1 MNCAEYR
8 ELLVPYVEGLL
19 DESEKQAVES
29 HLLDCPS
36 CHLELTELT
45 QLRNHLVASSEA
57 WAQSKL
63 ENKVM
68 NQILREQSLR
78 LRKVSNR
85 LQLWRIIMKSRIT
98 KLAAAAVIIAATMIG
113 VRWFGASAPAYG
125 ITEALDLWQNA
136 DIVHI
141 KGWSYFHAGDDTQL
155 EKFPFELWFDKKNG
169 LLRKW
174 IPASWFGD
182 YTTETPEYYLTV
194 SDGQF
199 IMETSCYPGFDD
211 NEVQPLVSFT
221 KLSPFQQRLWIRTME
236 PFPAFITN
244 LDQMKGFTKVG
255 QERIKDRLADIWQG
269 EMASTRETI
278 PYIKKKIWLSPETG
292 EIVRIFTW
300 INAEENSI
308 RWVPRADAD
317 TIEYNV
323 APPADC
329 FSTESPE
336 GYKLVNTKETAIENE
351 LGEADGM
358 KFYGCIGFTL
368 KDGSVIYGW
377 HANHKPDKS
386 QAHLFE
392 DLKPGGPLPNL
403 PAQIIELK
411 PRPVEED
418 IILAGR
424 HLTFT
429 QKKGKFYEW
438 GIYVPN
444 KKMPKRYTFDRYE
457 VIQKFNGT
465 EPRSFGGRPLLI
477 RQELTINSKEEFETW
492 VHGAMAEL
500 SDDSKAPEHATY
512 EEVLRLAE
520 QIRSSLKD

>member
-236 PFPAFITN
+236 PFPPFIAN
-244 LDQMKGFTKVG
+244 LDQMKGFTRVG